1 VSAPGTAVDLMPFV
15 AAQRAIVAACEPLS
29 SERVPL
35 DRALGRIAAEDVVA
49 TEMLVPYDRSAM
61 DGFAV
66 RAADAATGAVLALSP
81 AFAAAGSAPPLL
93 APGTALPIATG
104 APLPHGADAVV
115 PIEDTTPVADAVVR
129 IDDGVGAGEHVFP
142 AGEDALPGQLLV
154 RAGTRL
160 APADLGVLAAAGI
173 AHPAVRLQP
182 RVTLLCTGDELVAID
197 AVPGYGQIRNSNATT
212 LGAAITAL
220 GGRLVAVQRIADT
233 EHAVRRALAYALAT
247 SDLVVTTGG
256 ASVGKR
262 DYVKRIA
269 RELDVRMLFD
279 TIAMRPSKP
288 SAFGSVGFAHLAI
301 LPGNPAAAYVAFHEL
316 VRPAL
321 LALAGDPM
329 PLLPRI
335 RARLVGGSVRAKTG
349 RTFCAFA
356 RIALAPEGFT
366 AELLDNQCSSLTRT
380 ASAANGLVIVPD
392 EPATFGPGDIVDV
405 DLIDG
410 SRLFT
415 AG

>member
-1 VSAPGTAVDLMPFV
+1 VNGIAVDLMPF
-15 AAQRAIVAACEPLS
+15 AEAQRAIVATCEPLPR
-29 SERVPL
+29 ERVPL
-35 DRALGRIAAEDVVA
+35 ERALGRIIADDVVA
-49 TEMLVPYDRSAM
+49 AEILVPYDRSAM

-66 RAADAATGAVLALSP
+66 RAADAATGAVLAVSG
-81 AFAAAGSAPPLL
+81 AFAAAGSAPPIL

-115 PIEDTTPVADAVVR
+115 PIEDTTPAAEAFVR
-129 IDDGVGAGEHVFP
+129 IDDGVAAGDHVFP
-142 AGEDALPGQLLV
+142 AGEDAMPGQLLV

-160 APADLGVLAAAGI
+160 APADLGVLAAAGV
-173 AHPAVRLQP
+173 ALASVRLEP
-182 RVTLLCTGDELVAID
+182 RVTLLCTGDELVAVD
-197 AVPGYGQIRNSNATT
+197 ALPGYGQIRNSNAVT
-212 LGAAITAL
+212 LGAAIASL
-220 GGRLVAVQRIADT
+220 GGRLIAVQRVGDSEA
-233 EHAVRRALAYALAT
+233 AVRKALAHALAT

-262 DYVKRIA
+262 DYVKRVA
-269 RELDVRMLFD
+269 RALDVRMLFD

-288 SAFGSVGFAHLAI
+288 SAFGTVGFAHLAI

-321 LALAGDPM
+321 LALAGDPR
-329 PLLPRI
+329 PYLPRI

-356 RIALAPEGFT
+356 RVALAADGFT

-380 ASAANGLVIVPD
+380 AAAANALVVVPD
-392 EPATFGPGDIVDV
+392 VPATFAPGDLVDV
-405 DLIDG
+405 DVIDT
-410 SRLFT
+410 T
-415 AG
+415 ALY